1 MKRKNDEW
9 KGKKIND
16 WTVVDYVLTEK
27 GIAWVC
33 ECKCGRIKTQ
43 KVWNVKSGK
52 SKMCRWCSAKERK
65 ERKEKGKVSSNGY
78 KSDK

>member
-9 KGKKIND
+9 IGKKVNE
-16 WTVVDYVLTEK
+16 WKVLDCVSTKK
-27 GIAWVC
+27 GLMWVC

-52 SKMCRWCSAKERK
+52 SKMCMKCSAKERWK
-65 ERKEKGKVSSNGY
+65 RNGHKDDKQER
-78 KSDK
+78 